1 MKTKLLAPAGVVG
14 VLTALAIVVLR
25 LAVAAR
31 IAWWLAPVVVP
42 LAVIAPVLAVACTDA
57 RQLARLDWW
66 KAHPST
72 TLTVFAL
79 LVGLPLLGTCS
90 LVDPWESHYA
100 EVAREMLERHDLLSP
115 WWAHDGW
122 FRSKPVLLFWLEALS
137 MKLLGVGT
145 GPDQVLAGALGAAHP
160 EYAVRLPGFLGV
172 VGGAVVLQKGLA
184 HLGQRLASGVAL
196 VFLTMSGTVLLAHQ
210 AITDTPLLGATAA
223 SLGLLAAAELVGPDA
238 EARVFEL
245 RLGTRALALHAGHL
259 VAALLLVAVVPQL
272 LVIVTAGP
280 IHAGSP
286 HACTL
291 PGQPACAEV
300 RLAHAALAPW
310 LQLLF
315 WAPLLAAVAASF
327 AAETRLDRLLVAGA
341 WCAAGIGTM
350 AKGPVGLVVPAAGA
364 FLALVNGRSLRPLLR
379 LEILRGLVIVALL
392 VLPWYLAMYAR
403 HGRPFLDE
411 LVMRN
416 MLGRTLDHLHDTN
429 SSEDTGVSYFV
440 KQLGYGTFPWS
451 GLAAVAML
459 TAARRADQ
467 GSPRDRVRA
476 LLFGSA
482 LATFV
487 LVSTMGTKFH
497 HYVLV
502 ALPGVAGVTGM
513 FLEERIAAA
522 ASRSVRTS
530 PAARWTWPVLIL
542 VATVLTWLVAR
553 DFTVPVTDDAPGA
566 GGPSGAARFF
576 HLLTYR
582 YDRRWISSAQFLP
595 LLVMAGSL
603 FALALAPLGWLRQ
616 RLRPRIIAAFLAL
629 ATLFAVW
636 LGNVYPAVAAH
647 DGGQRELLVRYES
660 ERARH
665 HDSGP
670 LVAWELNW
678 KGENFYT
685 GNDVAVFLGGGATF
699 HSYVES
705 ERARGHALY
714 IVTERPRLRSLRSEL
729 GAALPTEELVTA
741 AECDEFVLIRV
752 APP

>member
-1 MKTKLLAPAGVVG
+1 MKTKLLAPAVV
-14 VLTALAIVVLR
+14 VAALAALAIVVLR

-31 IAWWLAPVVVP
+31 IAPWLAPVVVP
-42 LAVIAPVLAVACTDA
+42 LAAVAPVLALSCTDS
-57 RQLARLDWW
+57 RQLARLSWW
-66 KAHPST
+66 KEHPST
-72 TLTVFAL
+72 TLTVWAL
-79 LVGLPLLGTCS
+79 LVGLPLLGTYS

-145 GPDQVLAGALGAAHP
+145 GPHQLLAGALGAAHP
-160 EYAVRLPGFLGV
+160 EYAVRLPGLLAV
-172 VGGAVVLQKGLA
+172 VAGGVVLQKGLA
-184 HLGQRLASGVAL
+184 RLGPRLASGVAL

-223 SLGLLAAAELVGPDA
+223 SLGLLAAAELASPDA
-238 EARVFEL
+238 AARVFEL
-245 RLGTRALALHAGHL
+245 RLGRRALALHAGHL
-259 VAALLLVAVVPQL
+259 VAALLLLAVVPQL

-280 IHAGSP
+280 VHAGSP

-300 RLAHAALAPW
+300 RLAHAALSPW

-315 WAPLLAAVAASF
+315 WAPLLAALAASF

-341 WCAAGIGTM
+341 WFAAGIGTM

-364 FLALVNGRSLRPLLR
+364 FLALVSGRSLRPLLR
-379 LEILRGLVIVALL
+379 LEILRGPVLVALL

-429 SSEDTGVSYFV
+429 GSEDTGVAYFV

-467 GSPRDRVRA
+467 RSPHDRVRA
-476 LLFGSA
+476 LFFGSA

-522 ASRSVRTS
+522 ASRTS
-530 PAARWTWPVLIL
+530 RGAARWTWPVLL
-542 VATVLTWLVAR
+542 VVATALTWLVAR
-553 DFTVPVTDDAPGA
+553 DFTVPVTDDPT
-566 GGPSGAARFF
+566 GPSGAARFF

-595 LLVMAGSL
+595 LLVVAGPL
-603 FALALAPLGWLRQ
+603 FALALAPLGWVRR
-616 RLRPRIIAAFLAL
+616 RLRPRVLGAFLAL
-629 ATLFAVW
+629 ATLSAVW

-647 DGGQRELLVRYES
+647 DGGQRELLARYES
-660 ERARH
+660 ERAQR

-699 HSYVES
+699 HAYVES

-729 GAALPTEELVTA
+729 GAGLHTEELVTSA
-741 AECDEFVLIRV
+741 ACDEFVLIRV
-752 APP
+752 APPS